1 MKNSS
6 NNNNGNQKQ
15 GLKTLEGV
23 YVPTL
28 LTILGVI
35 MYLRL
40 GWIVGNVGLWGTLL
54 IIGLAHIITVS
65 TSLSMSSMLTNIRIG
80 AGGAYAI
87 ITRSLGMEM
96 GGAIGIPLYLSQAIS
111 VAFYIAGFS
120 EVWVTFFPKHPMLV
134 VGVATWAV
142 LTAISIAS
150 ARLAF
155 RVQYFILGAVV
166 LSVASFLT
174 GPSLNPGP
182 LVLTG
187 TMPEAGFWETFAIFF
202 PAVTGILTGATMSGD
217 LANPRKSIIQGTLAA
232 IGTGLVTYIILAV
245 WFARQ
250 ATQELLLQDTSIIMS
265 LASYKPL
272 IVAGIMGAVLSS
284 ALSTLVSAPRTLSA
298 LAENR
303 IIPLSKIFSKKNAK
317 GEPINAIVFSSVIS
331 LAVIMLGSLDS
342 LAQLLTMFFLTTY
355 LMINLVVLIEQ
366 GTGIISFRP
375 TMAMSILVP
384 IIGSLGCLLVMLL
397 INPVFTG
404 VTLAIVTGIY
414 SILKRKNLTSPWGDV
429 RGSVFVAITEWAA
442 QKIMRTPYHPRL
454 WKPAVAVPV
463 ESPEDFRRISRFIR
477 NLLYS
482 SGRLY
487 YMTVYQEPKMDE
499 KHRKHIDEALEPL
512 KEEGIFAQKVLVR
525 SDDFGRMLV
534 QALQCLENNFL
545 PPNAVLFTVSEDPEK
560 RERMKE
566 ILEALREINIAVMCL
581 WLHPKYNLGSE
592 RTINIWL
599 RDRSPN
605 NDLAVL
611 SALKLAENLGAEL
624 RLCRVIGHRSHMAKV
639 EVELSGFIEEA
650 RLPRNT
656 QIKVFTGDFYRH
668 IEEETADLSIV
679 GMPTKYEHM
688 IRMIDAAPGSILFV
702 ASGGLESLLA

>member
-1 MKNSS
+1 MKNNTV
-6 NNNNGNQKQ
+6 NNKTQAK

-54 IIGLAHIITVS
+54 IIALAHVITFS
-65 TSLSMSSMLTNIRIG
+65 TSLSMSSMLTNIKIG

-120 EVWVTFFPKHPMLV
+120 EVWVTFFPEHPMYI
-134 VGVATWAV
+134 VGIATWAV
-142 LTAISIAS
+142 LTALSIAS

-155 RVQYFILGAVV
+155 RVQYFILGAVA
-166 LSVASFLT
+166 LSIVSFLT

-182 LVLTG
+182 MVLTG
-187 TMPEAGFWETFAIFF
+187 TMEDASFWATFAIFF

-217 LANPRKSIIQGTLAA
+217 LEDPRRSIIQGTLAA
-232 IGTGLVTYIILAV
+232 VITGLVAYVLLAV

-250 ATQELLLQDTSIIMS
+250 APGELLLADTLIILK
-265 LASYKPL
+265 LARVKVL

-284 ALSTLVSAPRTLSA
+284 ALSTLVSAPRTLAA

-303 IIPLSKIFSKKNAK
+303 IIPLSRIFSKKNSK

-331 LAVIMLGSLDS
+331 LGVILMGSLDS
-342 LAQLLTMFFLTTY
+342 LAQLLTMFFMTTY

-375 TMAMSILVP
+375 TMAMSIFVP
-384 IIGSLGCLLVMLL
+384 IIGTIGCLLVMLL
-397 INPVFTG
+397 INPMFTG

-414 SILKRKNLTSPWGDV
+414 SLLKRKNLTSPWGDV
-429 RGSVFVAITEWAA
+429 RGSIFVAITEWAA

-487 YMTVYQEPKMDE
+487 YMTVYPEAKMDE
-499 KHRKHIDEALEPL
+499 KRRQQIDEALEPL
-512 KEEGIFAQKVLVR
+512 REEGLFVQKILVR
-525 SDDFGRMLV
+525 SNEFRTMLV

-545 PPNAVLFTVSEDPEK
+545 PPNAVLLTVSEDAEK
-560 RERMKE
+560 RVRMKE
-566 ILEALREINIAVMCL
+566 LLEALRQIKISVMCL

-592 RTINIWL
+592 RIINIWL

-611 SALKLAENLGAEL
+611 SAIKMVGNLGAEL
-624 RLCRVIGHRSHMAKV
+624 RLCRVVGHKSHIEKAEEELAK
-639 EVELSGFIEEA
+639 FIEEA
-650 RLPRNT
+650 RLPGNT

-668 IEEETADLSIV
+668 IEEERADLSIV

-688 IRMIDAAPGSILFV
+688 IRMIDLAPGSLLFV